1 MQNLLEQRLTCNRI
15 FRHLIFYHSQKFTG
29 KINVSTHQGNA
40 WSFYFLLGHLT
51 WATGGNYPLRRWRR
65 QYYAATGQLPTLEQ
79 IDWNAEAWDCTELR
93 VLTESNALSSEQVES
108 IVRGVLEEVL
118 FDVVQAFETPIYQSL
133 NHPKSLLSLSK
144 LTGIGDGMA
153 LEVQEEVTPDRYYR
167 LPYSLFPD
175 IKALQKKIDQQWEKW
190 VKIGLACVSPNQAP
204 LLLEAEEL
212 RNRISPKVYRNMVKG
227 LQGQTSLRDLAFK
240 FKKQGN
246 FFTLATAIAP
256 FYEEQLITFNQVKD
270 LSVNSVAAE
279 TKPSYS
285 TFLTASEEPSKD
297 PLFLAIDSS
306 RKNQSLLSAIAERQG
321 YAFEAIS
328 NGINALQKITQTP
341 LGLPKII
348 FASYEM
354 AVIKPTEFCTILR
367 RLDLPQ
373 PVPIIIYSKQSLPNR
388 EAREILEA
396 GASEVINRNSLTPSY
411 VNSIL
416 KKYQKL
422 SQRQQKQTID
432 QQTYSQSKLT
442 FKQRDL
448 SMTMS

>member
-1 MQNLLEQRLTCNRI
+1 
-15 FRHLIFYHSQKFTG
+15 
-29 KINVSTHQGNA
+29 
-40 WSFYFLLGHLT
+40 
-51 WATGGNYPLRRWRR
+51 
-65 QYYAATGQLPTLEQ
+65 
-79 IDWNAEAWDCTELR
+79 
-93 VLTESNALSSEQVES
+93 
-108 IVRGVLEEVL
+108 VRGVLEEVL